1 MQSRDFFMRLRKL
14 KPALSCLLAF
24 LLAFSA
30 APALRADYTRV
41 SESVNLRKSPS
52 TDAKV
57 LKLVPMGYEVTV
69 QGKDGEWT
77 KVLFEGTAGYVKSEF
92 IETIKSSAATG
103 PGGGSQGGSGAGAGA
118 TAGGGSQGA
127 SAALRFGDEG
137 DAVKELQTLLAR
149 KGAYDGPAN
158 GKFGPLTEAAV
169 IKFQEQS
176 GLEPDGVAGKAT
188 MDALKAQ
195 PEKAQA
201 QPEKAQTAQ
210 AAQPAQ
216 PAQAAGPEAKPS
228 SYRYGDTG
236 DGVKEIQ
243 TALIAKGFYRGPTN
257 GRFGPLTEEAVKKF
271 QSASGLEDDGIAGK
285 ATLDLLFAADKPA
298 AAQDAGSP
306 GGAQGAGAV
315 AQNGVELLE
324 WATVKGIFSI
334 GSTATIYDVRTQ
346 ITYQVKSFSN
356 GNHADVEPVTKD
368 DTALLKQ
375 TYGGSWSWDPRPVW
389 VTVNGRTIAASTN
402 GMPHA
407 GGVNSENGMDGQIC
421 IHFKGS
427 STHNGNA
434 AYSKLHQD
442 AVMEAWEAAGKAK
455 G

>member
-1 MQSRDFFMRLRKL
+1 MQSTYFFMRLRKL
-14 KPALSCLLAF
+14 KLVLSCLLAVF
-24 LLAFSA
+24 TALSA
-30 APALRADYTRV
+30 AAVLHADYTRV

-69 QGKDGEWT
+69 QGKDGEWS
-77 KVLFEGTAGYVKSEF
+77 KVLFEGTSGYVKSEF
-92 IETIKSSAATG
+92 IETIKSASTSAPG
-103 PGGGSQGGSGAGAGA
+103 SGGGSQGGSGAGAD
-118 TAGGGSQGA
+118 GGLQGA
-127 SAALRFGDEG
+127 PAALRFGDEG

-195 PEKAQA
+195 PAK
-201 QPEKAQTAQ
+201 AQ

-216 PAQAAGPEAKPS
+216 SSQSSQAAQPAQAAGSEAKPS

-243 TALIAKGFYRGPTN
+243 AALIAKGFYRGPTN

-298 AAQDAGSP
+298 AAQGAGSP
-306 GGAQGAGAV
+306 GGAQGAAQV

-324 WATVKGIFSI
+324 WAAVKGIFTI
-334 GSTATIYDVRTQ
+334 GSTATVYDVRTQ
-346 ITYQVKSFSN
+346 ITYHVKSFSN
-356 GNHADVEPVTKD
+356 GNHADVEPVTQD

-434 AYSKLHQD
+434 AYTKLHQD
-442 AVMEAWEAAGKAK
+442 SVMEAWEAAGKAK